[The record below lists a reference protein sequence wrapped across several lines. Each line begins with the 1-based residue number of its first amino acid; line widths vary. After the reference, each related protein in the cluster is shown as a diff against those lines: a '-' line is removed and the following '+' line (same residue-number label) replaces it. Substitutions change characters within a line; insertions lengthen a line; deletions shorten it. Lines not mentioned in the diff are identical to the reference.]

1 MLRGFISTLA
11 VVSAITLT
19 AWTFADQSRTASA
32 TTVAEMTP
40 AATSATTN
48 SNLAAKG
55 DQLSK
60 GVRLSGLTGAG
71 SDGAVNR
78 IAEAHTVA
86 MLENAGNQFMTVA
99 VSSGHASTTLV
110 RVPVRD

>member
-19 AWTFADQSRTASA
+19 AWSFADQSRMASA
-32 TTVAEMTP
+32 TPVAEMTP

-55 DQLSK
+55 DQLAK
-60 GVRLSGLTGAG
+60 GVRLSGLTGSENG
-71 SDGAVNR
+71 GAVDR
-78 IAEAHTVA
+78 IAGAHAVA
-86 MLENAGNQFMTVA
+86 MLENSGNQFMTVA
-99 VSSGHASTTLV
+99 VASGHASTTLV